1 MNVKEEFAVMDGQQI
16 EKIRKGDRNA
26 FKDLFFTYFYDL
38 CTYAFQITKS
48 EQKAKD
54 IVQEVFYKLWKRREK
69 WTIHSSLKAYLYQ
82 SVRNEA
88 LNQIDRDQNR
98 QNTKKELSKFK
109 EVANRKAGNTRQ
121 LSKEDEKLIEEVW
134 CVVSEL
140 PQRRRS
146 VFILHRKH
154 GLSYR
159 EIGQVL
165 GISRKTVENHMG
177 LALNDIREQIEQKS
191 IG

>member
-1 MNVKEEFAVMDGQQI
+1 MNAKGNGNLKEQV

-26 FKDLFFTYFYDL
+26 FEDLFFTYFHDL

-88 LNQIDRDQNR
+88 LNQIDRDRHR
-98 QNTKKELSKFK
+98 QNTREELSVFK
-109 EVANRKAGNTRQ
+109 EIENRADQSRQ
-121 LSKEDEKLIEEVW
+121 LSEGDGKLLEEIW
-134 CVVSEL
+134 CIVSEL

-146 VFILHRKH
+146 VFVLHRKH

-177 LALNDIREQIEQKS
+177 HALNDIREQIERETM
-191 IG
+191 G